1 MHLLRKLEEAGHV
14 HPVASSVA
22 AGLSGVVAAAA
33 SHTIDTAKSRS
44 ECNVVPKVC
53 VCP

>member
-22 AGLSGVVAAAA
+22 AGLTGVVAAAA
-33 SHTIDTAKSRS
+33 SHTFDTAKSLQI
-44 ECNVVPKVC
+44 VMLYLKYM
-53 VCP
+53 CP